1 MLTKW
6 LIKKFIPESLKNN
19 RQRYGYLSGGVGI
32 VVNLSLF
39 IIKFI
44 IGLLINSVSI
54 TADAFNNLSD
64 LGSSIV
70 TIFGFKIADKPA
82 DKDHPFGHGRGE
94 YIAGLVVSFMVMI
107 VGFQF
112 IKTSADRIIHP
123 YRLTFELTSF
133 LILVLSIG
141 VKAWLGGFYTSISK
155 IISSGTLN
163 ATSFDSYSDVIIT
176 TCVAVSFLISKFTV
190 FPIDGY
196 IGILVSLFIMY
207 SGYKLIK
214 DTISPLLGEAPDPQL
229 VKGIISDVLSHEYI
243 IGVHDVIIHSYGAGK
258 YISSLHAEIPASVP
272 VMKAHE
278 IIDRIEYEVS
288 KKYEILLVIHMDP
301 VNTDDKEIINTKQE
315 IENIL
320 NTFAGIESIH
330 DFRIVG
336 EGLQKNL
343 LFDIVVT
350 NTIKNGKEKELL
362 DEIKSSINSK
372 YPGYNLKISVDRD
385 FSRM

>member
-1 MLTKW
+1 
-6 LIKKFIPESLKNN
+6 
-19 RQRYGYLSGGVGI
+19 
-32 VVNLSLF
+32 
-39 IIKFI
+39 
-44 IGLLINSVSI
+44 
-54 TADAFNNLSD
+54 
-64 LGSSIV
+64 
-70 TIFGFKIADKPA
+70 
-82 DKDHPFGHGRGE
+82 
-94 YIAGLVVSFMVMI
+94 MVMI

-112 IKTSADRIIHP
+112 IKTSAGRIIHP
-123 YRLTFELTSF
+123 YRLTFELVSF

-176 TCVAVSFLISKFTV
+176 TCVAVSFLISRFTA
-190 FPIDGY
+190 FPLDGY

-214 DTISPLLGEAPDPQL
+214 DTISPLLGEAPDPEL
-229 VKGIISDVLSHEYI
+229 VKGIISDVLSYDYI

-258 YISSLHAEIPASVP
+258 NISSLHAEIPATLP

-362 DEIKSSINSK
+362 DEIKISINSK

-385 FSRM
+385 FTRM